1 MTPDEEILVA
11 ESCPRRRFP
20 STWSLGRDVAP
31 RCYRCHRRQ
40 RRNRPPHLPMRRAVP
55 VTDLRAQFE
64 SRSHWFTESS
74 LEESLRPGECL
85 VCSNLDRS
93 KRHSIHSFLWE
104 GMMSPH
110 ARTAFLNGR
119 GFCARH
125 FWIAKRIEDECWP
138 AGGIGVAILCENLID
153 QAVANLPTQESL
165 SQPDSHGLFWRKRE
179 TRLRP
184 PGSECIF
191 CRERREREESLL
203 DALQFLKQRPGWTQ
217 NLERSPLCVCH
228 SLLALRIWKD
238 PADRKQLRSALVG
251 HLRELQAELGEFIR
265 KHDWNCRDEP
275 LGPEKDSVFRAI
287 QILTGLQRQFPF
299 QRIGAE
305 GDRSNGTRKR

>member
-1 MTPDEEILVA
+1 M
-11 ESCPRRRFP
+11 
-20 STWSLGRDVAP
+20 
-31 RCYRCHRRQ
+31 
-40 RRNRPPHLPMRRAVP
+40 P
-55 VTDLRAQFE
+55 VTDSRAEFE

-93 KRHSIHSFLWE
+93 ERHSIHSFLWE

-110 ARTAFLNGR
+110 ARTAFLAGR

-125 FWIAKRIEDECWP
+125 FGIAKRIEDECWP

-153 QAVANLPTQESL
+153 QAVEQLPAQEDL
-165 SQPDSHGLFWRKRE
+165 SRPDSHGLFRRKRE
-179 TRLRP
+179 ARLCS

-191 CRERREREESLL
+191 CRERSEREGSLL
-203 DALQFLKQRPGWTQ
+203 DALQFLKYRPAWAQ
-217 NLERSPLCVCH
+217 NLRRSPLCVCH
-228 SLLALRIWKD
+228 SLLALRIWKN
-238 PADRKQLRSALVG
+238 PTDRQQLRTTLVG
-251 HLRELQAELGEFIR
+251 YLQELQAELREFIR

-299 QRIGAE
+299 QGTGAE

>member
-1 MTPDEEILVA
+1 VPITNPRAEI
-11 ESCPRRRFP
+11 
-20 STWSLGRDVAP
+20 
-31 RCYRCHRRQ
+31 
-40 RRNRPPHLPMRRAVP
+40 
-55 VTDLRAQFE
+55 E

-93 KRHSIHSFLWE
+93 ERHSIHSFLWE

-110 ARTAFLNGR
+110 ARTAFLTGR

-153 QAVANLPTQESL
+153 QAIENLPTQESL
-165 SQPDSHGLFWRKRE
+165 SQPDINGLFRRKRE
-179 TRLRP
+179 TRLCS

-191 CRERREREESLL
+191 CREGGEREESLL
-203 DALQFLKQRPGWTQ
+203 DALQFLKHRPAWAQ
-217 NLERSPLCVCH
+217 NLERSPLCVHH

-238 PADRKQLRSALVG
+238 PADRQQLRSTLAD
-251 HLRELQAELGEFIR
+251 HLQELQAELREFIR

-275 LGPEKDSVFRAI
+275 FGRERDSVFRAI
-287 QILTGLQRQFPF
+287 QVLTGLQRQFPF

-305 GDRSNGTRKR
+305 GDRINGTRKR